1 MITVE
6 KIQSLD
12 GTISIPTSQ
21 LLYFKDN
28 KIVTGG
34 GATITLTGA
43 SSGGTGG
50 ETGGGTGTTPT
61 EVQDTTLEYTPLA
74 IDSAVNNTMEI
85 AQNPE

>member
-12 GTISIPTSQ
+12 GTISIHTSQ

-34 GATITLTGA
+34 GGTITLTGG
-43 SSGGTGG
+43 SSGG
-50 ETGGGTGTTPT
+50 ER
-61 EVQDTTLEYTPLA
+61 
-74 IDSAVNNTMEI
+74 
-85 AQNPE
+85 

>member
-34 GATITLTGA
+34 GTTITLTGV
-43 SSGGTGG
+43 T
-50 ETGGGTGTTPT
+50 TGGGTGGTGGT
-61 EVQDTTLEYTPLA
+61 
-74 IDSAVNNTMEI
+74 
-85 AQNPE
+85 